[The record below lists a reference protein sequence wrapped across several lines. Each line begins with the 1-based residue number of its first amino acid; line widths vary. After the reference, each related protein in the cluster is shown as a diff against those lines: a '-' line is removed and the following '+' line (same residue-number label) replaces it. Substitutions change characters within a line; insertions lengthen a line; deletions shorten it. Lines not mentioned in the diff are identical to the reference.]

1 MSWEPLAAIV
11 SHMGWDD
18 DDDWPEPDH
27 DPESLERRRK
37 ALRDIAP
44 MRDRLMRAAY
54 AGLGILLIV
63 VIVLALT
70 R

>member
-1 MSWEPLAAIV
+1 
-11 SHMGWDD
+11 MGWDD

-27 DPESLERRRK
+27 DEESLERRRK
-37 ALRDIAP
+37 AIRDMAAVRRNFI
-44 MRDRLMRAAY
+44 RAAY

>member
-1 MSWEPLAAIV
+1 
-11 SHMGWDD
+11 MGWDD
-18 DDDWPEPDH
+18 EDEWPEPDR
-27 DPESLERRRK
+27 DPESLERRRR
-37 ALRDIAP
+37 AIGEVASARRRLLRW
-44 MRDRLMRAAY
+44 AY

>member
-1 MSWEPLAAIV
+1 
-11 SHMGWDD
+11 MGWDD